1 MATTA
6 ISIEGLAAFR
16 RDLKRIDP
24 VLVKGVRVA
33 LKESAEIVA
42 DETRRRAPVRSGKLK
57 GTVRSFTS
65 GNKAGVR
72 VNARRVSRG
81 YPGGY
86 PYPRRIEFEGGR
98 AGTMTNALTGRLVGG
113 TTAGPRAFIAPA
125 LEAKRGEVVRRLE
138 EVIDDVAGVW
148 AGRGG
153 LT

>member
-33 LKESAEIVA
+33 LKDAAEIVA
-42 DETRRRAPVRSGKLK
+42 DEARRRAPVRSGLTK
-57 GTVRSFTS
+57 GSVRSFTS

-81 YPGGY
+81 YPAGY
-86 PYPRRIEFEGGR
+86 PYPKRIEFEGG
-98 AGTMTNALTGRLVGG
+98 GR
-113 TTAGPRAFIAPA
+113 RAFVGPA

-138 EVIDDVAGVW
+138 EVIDDVSGVW